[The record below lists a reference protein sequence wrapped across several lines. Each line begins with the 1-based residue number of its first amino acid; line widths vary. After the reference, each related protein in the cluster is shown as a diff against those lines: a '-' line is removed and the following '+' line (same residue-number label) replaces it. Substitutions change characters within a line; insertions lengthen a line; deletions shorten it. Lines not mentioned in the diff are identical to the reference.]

1 MSRVRPLLRVAAR
14 NVVRQGRRS
23 TLIAAAMTLGVA
35 TLAIFL
41 ALGDGM
47 HAQWIDAGV
56 RLADGHVTL
65 EAPGYRPSMD
75 VANRLD
81 SLAVARARAALA
93 TPDVAA
99 NVGAEA
105 PRLAVNALASS
116 AASALPV
123 RALGVEPDAERRFSI
138 LPNRLV
144 AGRVL
149 QRGDRLEALVGQGLA
164 DRLNLRPGSRFV
176 LAAPDKSGQVQEQL
190 VHVAGVF
197 KTGIREV
204 DDGVVELPIE
214 TVRRWLDTPGAAT
227 GIAVL
232 LNRGRDTEAVAR
244 ALRALVPPD
253 IAVLTWRQTSP
264 ELDAAVRVDNFGN
277 YIFNAILL
285 SIVALAVLEALLVSV
300 LHRQREFGVLQALG
314 LSGWET
320 SVVVLG
326 EGVMLAGASGLAGL
340 AMGFG
345 VNWILSRTG
354 IDLSKVMGDQLS
366 ISGAIVS
373 PIVHPEARLSRAWQ
387 GAAVVACLGVLASL
401 YPMWQAAR
409 IDVADA
415 VKLEQ

>member
-1 MSRVRPLLRVAAR
+1 MSRVRPLLRIAAR

-23 TLIAAAMTLGVA
+23 ALIAAAMTLGVA
-35 TLAIFL
+35 TLAFFL

-65 EAPGYRPSMD
+65 EAPGYRPGMD

-81 SLAVARARAALA
+81 SLAVARAQAALA
-93 TPDVAA
+93 APDVARH
-99 NVGAEA
+99 VRAEA

-116 AASALPV
+116 ATSALPV
-123 RALGVEPDAERRFSI
+123 RALGVNPAAERRFSI
-138 LPNRLV
+138 LPDRLV
-144 AGRVL
+144 SGRVL
-149 QRGDRLEALVGQGLA
+149 RADDRLEALVGAGLA

-176 LAAPDKSGQVQEQL
+176 LTAPDTSGQVQEQL

-204 DDGVVELPIE
+204 DDGIVDLPIE
-214 TVRRWLDTPGAAT
+214 TVRRWLGTPGAAT

-232 LNRGRDTEAVAR
+232 LRRGRTTDEVAR
-244 ALRALVPPD
+244 ALRRVVPPD

-277 YIFNAILL
+277 YIFNGILL

-314 LSGWET
+314 LSGGET
-320 SVVVLG
+320 SLVVLG
-326 EGVMLAGASGLAGL
+326 EGLILAGASGLAGL
-340 AMGFG
+340 ALGMA

-354 IDLSKVMGDQLS
+354 MDLSKVVGDQLS

-373 PIVHPEARLSRAWQ
+373 PIVHPEARLARAWQ

-409 IDVADA
+409 IEVADA

>member
-1 MSRVRPLLRVAAR
+1 MTGIGPLLRIAAR

-23 TLIAAAMTLGVA
+23 ILIAAAMTLGVA
-35 TLAIFL
+35 TLSIFL

-56 RLADGHVTL
+56 RLGDGHVTL

-81 SLAVARARAALA
+81 SADVVRATAALA
-93 TPDVAA
+93 APDVARYIRA
-99 NVGAEA
+99 AA

-123 RALGVEPDAERRFSI
+123 RALGIEPHAERRFSI
-138 LPNRLV
+138 LPNRIV
-144 AGRVL
+144 GGRVL
-149 QRGDRLEALVGQGLA
+149 REGDRLEALVGAGLA
-164 DRLNLRPGSRFV
+164 SRLDLRPGARFV
-176 LAAPDKSGQVQEQL
+176 LTAPDRNGAVQEQL

-214 TVRRWLDTPGAAT
+214 TVQHWLGTPGAAT

-232 LNRGRDTEAVAR
+232 LDRGRDTDAVAR
-244 ALRALVPPD
+244 ALRRVVPRD
-253 IAVLTWRQTSP
+253 VAVLTWHQTSP
-264 ELDAAVRVDNFGN
+264 ELDAAVRVDDFGN
-277 YIFNAILL
+277 YIFNGILL
-285 SIVALAVLEALLVSV
+285 SIVALAVLEDLLVSV
-300 LHRQREFGVLQALG
+300 LHRQREFGVLQAMG

-326 EGVMLAGASGLAGL
+326 EGLILAGASGLVGL
-340 AMGFG
+340 ALGFG

-354 IDLSKVMGDQLS
+354 IDLTKIMGDQLS

-373 PIVHPEARLSRAWQ
+373 PIVHPEARVARAWQ
-387 GAAVVACLGVLASL
+387 GAAVVVVLGLLASL

-409 IDVADA
+409 IEVADA

>member
-1 MSRVRPLLRVAAR
+1 VNRARPLLRVAAR

-56 RLADGHVTL
+56 RLGDGHVTI
-65 EAPGYRPSMD
+65 EAPGDRPSMD
-75 VANRLD
+75 VAHRLD
-81 SLAVARARAALA
+81 STSVAQALAALA
-93 TPDVAA
+93 RPDVAR
-99 NVGAEA
+99 NVRAQA

-123 RALGVEPDAERRFSI
+123 RALGVEPDDERRFSI

-144 AGRVL
+144 SGRVL
-149 QRGDRLEALVGQGLA
+149 QEDDRLEALVGAGLA
-164 DRLNLRPGSRFV
+164 DRLNLKPGSRFV
-176 LAAPDKSGQVQEQL
+176 LTAPDESGQVQEQL

-204 DDGVVELPIE
+204 DEGVVQLPIE
-214 TVRRWLDTPGAAT
+214 TVRRWLGTPGAAT

-232 LNRGRDTEAVAR
+232 LNRGRTTEQVAR
-244 ALRALVPPD
+244 TLRTLVPPGM
-253 IAVLTWRQTSP
+253 AVLTWHETSP

-277 YIFNAILL
+277 YIFNGILL

-326 EGVMLAGASGLAGL
+326 EGLLLAGASGLAGL
-340 AMGFG
+340 ALGFG
-345 VNWILSRTG
+345 INWVLSRTG
-354 IDLSKVMGDQLS
+354 IDLSKVVGDQLS
-366 ISGAIVS
+366 ISGAIVD
-373 PIVHPEARLSRAWQ
+373 PIVHPEARLARAWQ
-387 GAAVVACLGVLASL
+387 GAVVVACLGVLASL

-409 IDVADA
+409 IEVADA

>member
-1 MSRVRPLLRVAAR
+1 MSRVRPLLRIAAR
-14 NVVRQGRRS
+14 NVARQGRRS
-23 TLIAAAMTLGVA
+23 ALIAAAMTLGVA

-81 SLAVARARAALA
+81 SLAVDAVRAALA
-93 TPDVAA
+93 APDVARDVRA
-99 NVGAEA
+99 AA

-123 RALGVEPDAERRFSI
+123 RALGVEPEAERRFSI

-149 QRGDRLEALVGQGLA
+149 QQGDRLEALVGQGLA
-164 DRLNLRPGSRFV
+164 DRLNLQPGSRFV
-176 LAAPDKSGQVQEQL
+176 LAAPDTSGQVQEQL

-204 DDGVVELPIE
+204 DDGVVQLPIE

-232 LNRGRDTEAVAR
+232 LNRGRDTEAMAR
-244 ALRALVPPD
+244 SLRALVPPD
-253 IAVLTWRQTSP
+253 IAVLTWRETSP

-300 LHRQREFGVLQALG
+300 LHRQREFGVLQAMG

-326 EGVMLAGASGLAGL
+326 EGLLLAGASGLAGL
-340 AMGFG
+340 ALGFG